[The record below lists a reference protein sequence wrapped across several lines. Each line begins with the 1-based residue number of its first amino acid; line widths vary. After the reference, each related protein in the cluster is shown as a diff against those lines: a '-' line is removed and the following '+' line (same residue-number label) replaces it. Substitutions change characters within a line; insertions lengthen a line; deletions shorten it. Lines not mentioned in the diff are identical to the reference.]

1 MEKLLMKK
9 ILFIFLVV
17 ITFNSCILF
26 GLPDCPSNEEAIANL
41 PPGTQVPIENIYHI
55 INELDSN
62 LELRI
67 YYTNNFTSSSVKQ
80 LFLPSDTLRAD
91 GTLFASIFLES
102 PPPKK
107 FIVNDS
113 VEIVFQSNPKVCLK
127 YRGNITDSL
136 TDIRSRNS
144 FQAEE
149 LEQTEEVSNFKT
161 SFVKNW
167 MKKIGF
173 WFTSV
178 FKGKKNI
185 IVAGS
190 CGGPEIIVNNFFK
203 VNETNLNQATEEA
216 CTEQ

>member
-1 MEKLLMKK
+1 MR
-9 ILFIFLVV
+9 V
-17 ITFNSCILF
+17 
-26 GLPDCPSNEEAIANL
+26 
-41 PPGTQVPIENIYHI
+41 
-55 INELDSN
+55 DS
-62 LELRI
+62 
-67 YYTNNFTSSSVKQ
+67 
-80 LFLPSDTLRAD
+80 
-91 GTLFASIFLES
+91 GTLFYSTFLES
-102 PPPKK
+102 PPPEN

-113 VEIVFQSNPKVCLK
+113 VEIVFQSTPKVCLK

-161 SFVKNW
+161 SLVKSW

-190 CGGPEIIVNNFFK
+190 CTTPAMIVNNFFK
-203 VNETNLNQATEEA
+203 INETHLNQATEEA